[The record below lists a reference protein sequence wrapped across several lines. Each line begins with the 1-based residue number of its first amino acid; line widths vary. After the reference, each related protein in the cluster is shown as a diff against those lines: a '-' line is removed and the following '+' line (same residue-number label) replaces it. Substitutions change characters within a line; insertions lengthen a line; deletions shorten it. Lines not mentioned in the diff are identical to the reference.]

1 MKIFKITLFISL
13 VVLLTNPVHSY
24 DPPQPPITHE
34 EEDDR
39 IPGGGAPLN
48 NHWSFW
54 AISASIYL
62 FGKFIRNNSKETTND
77 RIYHFKHPES
87 S

>member
-1 MKIFKITLFISL
+1 MKIFRITLFISL
-13 VVLLTNPVHSY
+13 VAFLSNPVHSY

-34 EEDDR
+34 EEEDR

-54 AISASIYL
+54 AISAGMYL
-62 FGKFIRNNSKETTND
+62 FGKFIQNKAKDSSKDETYN
-77 RIYHFKHPES
+77 FNHPES
-87 S
+87 R